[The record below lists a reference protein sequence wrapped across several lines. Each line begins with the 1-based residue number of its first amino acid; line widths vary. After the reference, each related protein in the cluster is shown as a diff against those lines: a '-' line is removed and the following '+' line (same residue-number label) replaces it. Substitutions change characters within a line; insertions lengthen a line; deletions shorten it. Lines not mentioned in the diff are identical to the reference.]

1 MRRLIGY
8 SQLLFGLVFWLPASH
23 GQDIE
28 TYFVNKKFHLET
40 TIPNESPEIEC
51 PVTEGKFPF
60 PTEITLCFRSRPFF
74 YIHHARTGFSW
85 RTVITFGR
93 MKGTKFEEGILFGVY
108 YGGPWVGLKIPGTES
123 IMWLFGGDALARFP
137 FQVWRHTCISFNRE
151 TGRMRLVENGE
162 LWRDETTVET
172 VEAMKKVS
180 RNATIFTLGC
190 MYWNQVNKYMSMFGS
205 VTDAHV
211 FGRALSDEEM
221 IGWTSCS
228 LPIEGDIISY
238 KKAKWILRSPYN
250 TTVKEVMDLKKDICI
265 SHNKSLVLVPQKLT
279 FFEGLHQCSKLS
291 GRLADY
297 TEKMGFDKITRH
309 ISRRGNSNSDHCS
322 APLADVGRM
331 VEVFLAVSDQREE
344 TKWRTWEG
352 DKQVNHL
359 PWAPNRPTKNGEAN
373 NCMLLKVS
381 LEETEQP
388 NLGVVPKK
396 TDVIDE
402 SCFSF
407 LCPLCVIDKPSMV
420 FLLRGLCLATKFSK
434 RFTFELTDEGKVRY
448 MGDTTS
454 MMYYDANMLSWIL
467 EDRREFSAKAK
478 STALEASHLI
488 GSQEFD
494 FSGVPND
501 ECTSGGVKKIVR
513 VKLTSCQD
521 GQFTCSDGQCVK
533 MDQRCDQI
541 VQCRDESDEED
552 CRLLALKT
560 SYNKKVPPIITV
572 NASTFSPV
580 MVKVST
586 VLLKVVAIVEIENKI
601 DFQFTIVMQWKEN
614 RAKFNNLKQD
624 TSLNALTDEEI
635 YSLWLPKIIYDNTDQ
650 KEMTRL
656 SSRQAD
662 AQWVRLVLS
671 LNIRL
676 TV

>member
-1 MRRLIGY
+1 MEY
-8 SQLLFGLVFWLPASH
+8 Q
-23 GQDIE
+23 
-28 TYFVNKKFHLET
+28 
-40 TIPNESPEIEC
+40 
-51 PVTEGKFPF
+51 
-60 PTEITLCFRSRPFF
+60 
-74 YIHHARTGFSW
+74 
-85 RTVITFGR
+85 
-93 MKGTKFEEGILFGVY
+93 
-108 YGGPWVGLKIPGTES
+108 
-123 IMWLFGGDALARFP
+123 
-137 FQVWRHTCISFNRE
+137 
-151 TGRMRLVENGE
+151 
-162 LWRDETTVET
+162 
-172 VEAMKKVS
+172 
-180 RNATIFTLGC
+180 
-190 MYWNQVNKYMSMFGS
+190 
-205 VTDAHV
+205 
-211 FGRALSDEEM
+211 
-221 IGWTSCS
+221 
-228 LPIEGDIISY
+228 
-238 KKAKWILRSPYN
+238 
-250 TTVKEVMDLKKDICI
+250 
-265 SHNKSLVLVPQKLT
+265 
-279 FFEGLHQCSKLS
+279 
-291 GRLADY
+291 
-297 TEKMGFDKITRH
+297 
-309 ISRRGNSNSDHCS
+309 
-322 APLADVGRM
+322 
-331 VEVFLAVSDQREE
+331 
-344 TKWRTWEG
+344 
-352 DKQVNHL
+352 
-359 PWAPNRPTKNGEAN
+359 PWAPDRPYDGGTKY

-501 ECTSGGVKKIVR
+501 ECTSGGVEKIVR

-635 YSLWLPKIIYDNTDQ
+635 YSLWLPRIIYDNTDQ

-671 LNIRL
+671 VHVRL

>member
-1 MRRLIGY
+1 
-8 SQLLFGLVFWLPASH
+8 
-23 GQDIE
+23 
-28 TYFVNKKFHLET
+28 
-40 TIPNESPEIEC
+40 
-51 PVTEGKFPF
+51 
-60 PTEITLCFRSRPFF
+60 
-74 YIHHARTGFSW
+74 
-85 RTVITFGR
+85 

-123 IMWLFGGDALARFP
+123 IAWLFGGDALARFP

-151 TGRMRLVENGE
+151 TGRMRLVENGA
-162 LWRDETTVET
+162 LWRDETTDEV

-180 RNATIFTLGC
+180 RNATTFTLGC
-190 MYWNQVNKYMSMFGS
+190 MYWNQVNKYMSMYGS
-205 VTDAHV
+205 ATDAHV

-221 IGWTSCS
+221 IGWTSCD

-238 KKAKWILRSPYN
+238 RTAKWTLRSPYN

-265 SHNKSLVLVPQKLT
+265 SHNTSLVLVPQKLT

-297 TEKMGFDKITRH
+297 TEIMGFNGITRH
-309 ISRRGNSNSDHCS
+309 LSRRGNSYSDLCS
-322 APLADVGRM
+322 APWAEGGRM

-344 TKWRTWEG
+344 TVWNTWEG
-352 DKQVNHL
+352 DEPVNHL

-381 LEETEQP
+381 LEDNQRP
-388 NLGVVPKK
+388 NLEIVPNK
-396 TDVIDE
+396 TDIIDE
-402 SCFSF
+402 SCYSF
-407 LCPLCVIDKPSMV
+407 LCPLCVIEKPSMV
-420 FLLRGLCLATKFSK
+420 FLLRGLCLSTKFSK
-434 RFTFELTDEGKVRY
+434 RFTFELTDAGKVRY

-454 MMYYDANMLSWIL
+454 MMYYDADMLTWIL
-467 EDRREFSAKAK
+467 EDRRDASAKAK
-478 STALEASHLI
+478 SKALEASHLI

-494 FSGVPND
+494 FTGVPD
-501 ECTSGGVKKIVR
+501 DVCTSNGVEKIVR

-552 CRLLALKT
+552 CRLLSLKT
-560 SYNKKVPPIITV
+560 SYNKKVPPIVTV

-580 MVKVST
+580 VVKVST

-624 TSLNALTDEEI
+624 TSLNALTDDEI
-635 YSLWLPKIIYDNTDQ
+635 YSLWLPRIIYDNTDQ

-662 AQWVRLVLS
+662 AQWVRFVLHWYYA
-671 LNIRL
+671 
-676 TV
+676 